1 MPKNQ
6 KQIKIEKIY
15 NQAVKDLKELALK
28 QQKIISK
35 YIKILEKEKIEKL
48 RENLRK

>member
-1 MPKNQ
+1 MKKEQ
-6 KQIKIEKIY
+6 KIEKIY
-15 NQAVKDLKELALK
+15 DQAMQDLKELALK

-48 RENLRK
+48 RKSLKK